1 MLTQNNKSGK
11 GAISETKKST
21 FERNSLRF
29 VLLQLS
35 RFFNDIRLNFDK
47 ISKRNEIIKDLNKEN
62 LEILF
67 NFVNQRRGSILE
79 RYAMGEN
86 NKFYYSYEPFDIFK
100 KQINDS
106 SQIKHSMILELRKIK
121 NDFSKKSK
129 AEQLILLK
137 FLLGNDVVKFEYEE
151 IIEVE
156 YDRSMVTVY
165 REISESEYND
175 DVDFLSSSIDSI
187 ERLELIIDK
196 YPKLITMEE
205 LEVLER
211 YQKERQ
217 IKFIL

>member
-1 MLTQNNKSGK
+1 
-11 GAISETKKST
+11 
-21 FERNSLRF
+21 
-29 VLLQLS
+29 
-35 RFFNDIRLNFDK
+35 
-47 ISKRNEIIKDLNKEN
+47 
-62 LEILF
+62 
-67 NFVNQRRGSILE
+67 
-79 RYAMGEN
+79 
-86 NKFYYSYEPFDIFK
+86 
-100 KQINDS
+100 
-106 SQIKHSMILELRKIK
+106 MILELRKIK

-187 ERLELIIDK
+187 ERLELIIYK